1 MLFAFKTLKEKYI
14 QTKQFKPMAKKI
26 NPIHDL
32 EKEKNKLYVS
42 KENPTRL
49 KEIIK
54 KLNYLYY
61 GIK

>member
-1 MLFAFKTLKEKYI
+1 MKKNLK
-14 QTKQFKPMAKKI
+14 KPSLQE
-26 NPIHDL
+26 L
-32 EKEKNKLYVS
+32 EIEKNKLYVS

-54 KLNYLYY
+54 KLDYIYY

>member
-1 MLFAFKTLKEKYI
+1 MKKTKHQSFHE
-14 QTKQFKPMAKKI
+14 
-26 NPIHDL
+26 L
-32 EKEKNKLYVS
+32 EAEKNKLYVS

-54 KLNYLYY
+54 KLDYIYF

>member
-1 MLFAFKTLKEKYI
+1 
-14 QTKQFKPMAKKI
+14 MAKKI
-26 NPIHDL
+26 NLIHEL

-42 KENPTRL
+42 KQNQPRL

-54 KLNYLYY
+54 KLDYLYY

>member
-14 QTKQFKPMAKKI
+14 QMKQQKTKQQSFQE
-26 NPIHDL
+26 L
-32 EKEKNKLYVS
+32 EIEKNKLYVS
-42 KENPTRL
+42 KQNPTRL

-54 KLNYLYY
+54 KLDYFYY

>member
-1 MLFAFKTLKEKYI
+1 
-14 QTKQFKPMAKKI
+14 MAKKI
-26 NPIHDL
+26 NLIHDL

-42 KENPTRL
+42 KENPDRL

-54 KLNYLYY
+54 KLNYLYF

>member
-1 MLFAFKTLKEKYI
+1 MLFVFKTLKGKYI
-14 QTKQFKPMAKKI
+14 HTKQFKPMAKKI
-26 NPIHDL
+26 NLIHDL

-54 KLNYLYY
+54 KLDYLYF
-61 GIK
+61 GIN

>member
-1 MLFAFKTLKEKYI
+1 MKK
-14 QTKQFKPMAKKI
+14 QTKPKQPSLQE
-26 NPIHDL
+26 L
-32 EKEKNKLYVS
+32 EIEKNKLYVS

-54 KLNYLYY
+54 KLDYIYF

>member
-1 MLFAFKTLKEKYI
+1 MLFAFKILKGKFILMIKTKIKQPLI
-14 QTKQFKPMAKKI
+14 Q
-26 NPIHDL
+26 DL
-32 EKEKNKLYVS
+32 EIEKNKLYIS

-54 KLNYLYY
+54 KLDYIYF